1 MPLNV
6 MAQDEVTITGVS
18 EQDAYFG
25 PFEPYF
31 NYSYKQTIYLNS
43 EIVDGES
50 NTKTGTIDKITY
62 YVATMG
68 NDNDVRE
75 LVVYMKEVDD
85 SYFIYQDNQY
95 KNIPVAGTDIV
106 YDGTITVSQGE
117 LTIDIKDYKYN
128 GKNLLISVLD
138 NTGNKGDSN
147 MKFTQFTSTIDIN
160 YSTFYRTIQVGNK
173 DGNDSYEPYVGG
185 TDHSMNIQNRTIS
198 PKIKLTFA
206 PAPALV
212 SPPHDE
218 TIGGTTVDLSW
229 SYGANNP
236 ATHYQV
242 LLGTDEKNLS
252 PISGNEQ
259 NRWVARTELG
269 TDGFATE
276 DEFPN
281 VNLEYGKTYYWRV
294 DVRNGEG
301 DPVEGIVWSFKT
313 PATTEFVFKK
323 DGDWNDAN
331 NWEGDA
337 VPGNG
342 AIVVLD
348 ADATINAGDNINV
361 ADLTIS
367 YGASLTI
374 NGSVTITGN
383 KFSNTDASKL
393 VINYGCQI
401 FQTNVL

>member
-128 GKNLLISVLD
+128 IIESKLL
-138 NTGNKGDSN
+138 
-147 MKFTQFTSTIDIN
+147 DIN
-160 YSTFYRTIQVGNK
+160 I
-173 DGNDSYEPYVGG
+173 
-185 TDHSMNIQNRTIS
+185 
-198 PKIKLTFA
+198 
-206 PAPALV
+206 
-212 SPPHDE
+212 
-218 TIGGTTVDLSW
+218 
-229 SYGANNP
+229 
-236 ATHYQV
+236 
-242 LLGTDEKNLS
+242 
-252 PISGNEQ
+252 
-259 NRWVARTELG
+259 
-269 TDGFATE
+269 
-276 DEFPN
+276 
-281 VNLEYGKTYYWRV
+281 GKTC
-294 DVRNGEG
+294 
-301 DPVEGIVWSFKT
+301 
-313 PATTEFVFKK
+313 
-323 DGDWNDAN
+323 
-331 NWEGDA
+331 
-337 VPGNG
+337 
-342 AIVVLD
+342 
-348 ADATINAGDNINV
+348 V
-361 ADLTIS
+361 ACK
-367 YGASLTI
+367 YKY
-374 NGSVTITGN
+374 ITY
-383 KFSNTDASKL
+383 D
-393 VINYGCQI
+393 I
-401 FQTNVL
+401 